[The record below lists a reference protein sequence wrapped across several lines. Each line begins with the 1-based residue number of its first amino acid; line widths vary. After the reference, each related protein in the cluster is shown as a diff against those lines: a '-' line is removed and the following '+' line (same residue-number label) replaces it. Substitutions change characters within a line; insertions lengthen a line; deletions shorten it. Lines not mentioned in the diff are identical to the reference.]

1 MTGQRK
7 KIKECLEVANKIFDE
22 GEIDFIESIQNWT
35 KNGRMLTPKQV
46 EWLEK
51 LYKKACESP
60 Y

>member
-1 MTGQRK
+1 MTGHRK
-7 KIKECLEVANKIFDE
+7 KIKECLEIARIFSE
-22 GEIDFIESIQNWT
+22 KEIDFLDSIQNWT
-35 KNGRMLTPKQV
+35 KNGRLLTPKQV